1 MDGSG
6 GLSRSKE
13 VDGVERLDG
22 RRPDQLRPVSITRQV
37 LAYAEGSALVEAGMT
52 RVICTASVQ
61 DGVPPFLKGSG
72 RGWVTAEY
80 GMLPRSTAERIPR
93 DGGRGRQAGR
103 TYEIQRLIGRSL
115 RAITD
120 MEALGERTL
129 VLDCD
134 VLQADG
140 GTRTAAITG
149 AFVALV
155 DACDY
160 LRGQELL
167 VTLPLFS
174 QVAAV
179 SVGVVQG
186 QVLLDLTYE
195 EDARAE
201 VDMNVVMT
209 GDGRLVEVQGTA
221 ERKPFDRTQLGRL
234 LDVAEAGVSQLLD
247 LQRRVLGPLAEAVGR
262 GRPAPPRLYTPRDV
276 DAGDDDPARA

>member
-1 MDGSG
+1 M
-6 GLSRSKE
+6 
-13 VDGVERLDG
+13 ERLDG
-22 RRPDQLRPVSITRQV
+22 RRPDQLRPLTITRHV

-52 RVICTASVQ
+52 RVICSASLQ
-61 DGVPPFLKGSG
+61 DGVPPFLKGTG

-80 GMLPRSTAERIPR
+80 GMLPRSVPERIPR

-103 TYEIQRLIGRSL
+103 IYEIQRLIGRSL
-115 RAITD
+115 RAVTD

-160 LRGQELL
+160 LRRQQVLSE
-167 VTLPLFS
+167 LPLFS
-174 QVAAV
+174 EVAAV
-179 SVGVVQG
+179 SVGLVQG
-186 QVLLDLTYE
+186 EVYLDLTYE

-209 GDGRLVEVQGTA
+209 GDGRLVEIQGTA
-221 ERKPFDRTQLGRL
+221 ERKPFDRAQLERL
-234 LDVAEAGVSQLLD
+234 LEMAEAGIKQILEV
-247 LQRRVLGPLAEAVGR
+247 QRRALGPLAQELGR
-262 GRPAPPRLYTPRDV
+262 VRPAARLYAPRDV
-276 DAGDDDPARA
+276 DGGDDERA